1 MLTTRDCTSVTS
13 CPVPGGFLSYQ
24 TSPAGNA
31 FMLAAF
37 AALIPINMF
46 TGVRYKTPL
55 YAVLTTLGLLLEVV
69 GHAGKILL
77 RSNPASES
85 HFLLYM
91 IGTLWGPTF
100 ISAAVYLVLPHVMV
114 IYGEQFS
121 LIPEPI
127 YCNILFVALD
137 IFTLAFQSIG
147 IALSATSDTEL
158 ERTQGLNI
166 LLTGLALQLTS
177 LALFLSG
184 YWYFRLKL
192 SHRRFIFDP
201 TFSMVYLSSYFKKFL
216 LCIQVASVL
225 LLVRAAIR
233 LAAFTG
239 GLASGLVQ
247 SQVVSLVLD
256 DTLVLVAAIILCM
269 APVGRAFGSSWAET
283 APFTLA
289 GDESDLPLRNWR
301 PSTTG
306 GQQNRKRAISQPFPA
321 SPMTAQPSPR
331 SYHSIYPPPPPPPL
345 ASPQDKRVY
354 QRAPYEI
361 TPVQV
366 VPYVPSDA
374 GSPPLSGSMPADT
387 PRKTPRE
394 AQKLVDPD
402 ALWG

>member
-1 MLTTRDCTSVTS
+1 MLTARDCSSDTS
-13 CPVPGGFLSYQ
+13 CPIPSGFLSYQ
-24 TSPAGNA
+24 TSPASNA

-37 AALIPINMF
+37 AALIPINIF

-55 YAVLTTLGLLLEVV
+55 YAVLATLGLLLEVV

-77 RSNPASES
+77 RSNPASEGR
-85 HFLLYM
+85 FLLYM

-121 LIPEPI
+121 LIHEPI
-127 YCNILFVALD
+127 YCNIVFVALD

-158 ERTQGLNI
+158 ERHQGLNI

-177 LALFLSG
+177 LALFLGG

-216 LCIQVASVL
+216 LCVQAASVL

-247 SQVVSLVLD
+247 SQIVSLVLD
-256 DTLVLVAAIILCM
+256 DTLVLVAAIILSV

-289 GDESDLPLRNWR
+289 SDESDLPLRNWR
-301 PSTTG
+301 PSTS
-306 GQQNRKRAISQPFPA
+306 QHRKKAISHPFPA
-321 SPMTAQPSPR
+321 SPMIAQPYPR
-331 SYHSIYPPPPPPPL
+331 SYHSIYSQIPPPPL

-366 VPYVPSDA
+366 VPYVPSEA

-387 PRKTPRE
+387 PRRTPRE

-402 ALWG
+402 ALWS